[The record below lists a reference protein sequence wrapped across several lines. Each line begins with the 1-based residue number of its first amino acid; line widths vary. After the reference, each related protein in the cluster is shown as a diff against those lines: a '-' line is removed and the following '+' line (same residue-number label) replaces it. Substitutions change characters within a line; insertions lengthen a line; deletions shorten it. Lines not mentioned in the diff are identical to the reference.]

1 MPYGGVMMMRSVEQK
16 NGEAGSA
23 LVEFAVASVIIL
35 TVLFGIIDMG
45 RALYSYDWVS
55 DAARRGSRY
64 SMVRGQESCQG
75 TLHLTD
81 CMAQTGTAPYSTPNT
96 IGYYIMSNG
105 FAIDRNAVTVTTAC
119 WPDTKALNGAPC
131 PAGTAVIVGV
141 KLAFSWITPFMPRT
155 LNWKMSSSSAVFVS
169 Q

>member
-1 MPYGGVMMMRSVEQK
+1 MMRSVRQK
-16 NGEAGSA
+16 NGESGSA
-23 LVEFAVASVIIL
+23 LVEFALASVIIL

-64 SMVRGQESCQG
+64 SMVRGQTSCQG
-75 TLHLTD
+75 TPHLTD
-81 CMAQTGTAPYSTPNT
+81 CMAPTGTAPYSTPDT

-131 PAGTAVIVGV
+131 PPACSVIVHV
-141 KLAFSWITPFMPRT
+141 QYAFSWITPLVPRA